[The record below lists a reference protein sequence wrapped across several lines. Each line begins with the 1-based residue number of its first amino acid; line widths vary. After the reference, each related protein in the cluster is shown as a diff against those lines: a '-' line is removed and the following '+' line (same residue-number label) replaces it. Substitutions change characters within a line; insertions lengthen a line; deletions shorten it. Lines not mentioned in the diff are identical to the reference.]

1 MSGDPTRLTDG
12 SEAPEELRNL
22 LSAAREDVPSESQLK
37 RVATR
42 LGPLLGGAAIGTAAG
57 AGAASTSGAT
67 AGATG
72 GVALGVKV
80 GAALVAAGLVGG
92 SAIWFATRG
101 NAPPPAPVRQPSA
114 PLAAPAPATPPA
126 ARQPLL
132 PPAASAATEQPA
144 EPAPQSPKQAQ
155 PAEPATAGDSA
166 KKAAPPEASLLQAAQ
181 SALKTDPHR
190 ALALVEEH
198 RRLYPHGALSQER
211 EVIAIEALTRL
222 GRTSEARKKA
232 NDFKQRYPDSAHE
245 SKVGATVEGD

>member
-42 LGPLLGGAAIGTAAG
+42 LGPLLGGAAVGTAAG
-57 AGAASTSGAT
+57 AGAAASTSGAT

-72 GVALGVKV
+72 SVAVGVKV

-92 SAIWFATRG
+92 GALWYAARSHSPA
-101 NAPPPAPVRQPSA
+101 PPAPSHHAA
-114 PLAAPAPATPPA
+114 PVKALAPPAKARPAPAPA
-126 ARQPLL
+126 
-132 PPAASAATEQPA
+132 PAASPVPA
-144 EPAPQSPKQAQ
+144 KASPAPKVSPNPKK
-155 PAEPATAGDSA
+155 AEPATPTH
-166 KKAAPPEASLLQAAQ
+166 KAAPSEASLLQAAQ

-190 ALALVEEH
+190 ALALAEEH

-211 EVIAIEALTRL
+211 EVITIEALTRL
-222 GRTSEARKKA
+222 GRTGEAHAKA
-232 NDFKQRYPDSAHE
+232 KDFEKRYPDSAQK
-245 SKVGATVEGD
+245 SKVGATVEGN

>member
-22 LSAAREDVPSESQLK
+22 LSAAREDVPTESQLK

-72 GVALGVKV
+72 GMALGVKV

-92 SAIWFATRG
+92 GAIWVATRG
-101 NAPPPAPVRQPSA
+101 NAPPPAPLRSA
-114 PLAAPAPATPPA
+114 PVAAPAPATPPA
-126 ARQPLL
+126 AHRLVV
-132 PPAASAATEQPA
+132 PPAASAAVEQQA
-144 EPAPQSPKQAQ
+144 KPAPQPSK
-155 PAEPATAGDSA
+155 PARPATAGDSA
-166 KKAAPPEASLLQAAQ
+166 KKVAPPEASLLHSAQ

-222 GRTSEARKKA
+222 GRTSEAQKKA
-232 NDFKQRYPDSAHE
+232 SDFKQRYPDSAHE
-245 SKVGATVEGD
+245 SKVGATVEGN